1 VSPIFFPNFLLFIF
15 IFKDNTNYNEAK
27 KSCYLI
33 YGTDSLN
40 ALDINISA
48 SFKGRSDSMSKN
60 KLLVPEAQQ
69 AINDLKTEIAQE
81 LGMPVING
89 TTSNMYPA
97 IVNGLSVREM
107 VRRGE
112 QMLINKKAPSDT
124 DIY

>member
-1 VSPIFFPNFLLFIF
+1 
-15 IFKDNTNYNEAK
+15 
-27 KSCYLI
+27 
-33 YGTDSLN
+33 
-40 ALDINISA
+40 
-48 SFKGRSDSMSKN
+48 MSKN

-107 VRRGE
+107 VRKGE
-112 QMLINKKAPSDT
+112 QMLVNKKTPSDT

>member
-1 VSPIFFPNFLLFIF
+1 MVPILQMLWILIFLLRSWQFLPVF
-15 IFKDNTNYNEAK
+15 
-27 KSCYLI
+27 
-33 YGTDSLN
+33 
-40 ALDINISA
+40 SA

>member
-1 VSPIFFPNFLLFIF
+1 
-15 IFKDNTNYNEAK
+15 
-27 KSCYLI
+27 
-33 YGTDSLN
+33 
-40 ALDINISA
+40 
-48 SFKGRSDSMSKN
+48 MSKN

-112 QMLINKKAPSDT
+112 QMLINKKDPSDT